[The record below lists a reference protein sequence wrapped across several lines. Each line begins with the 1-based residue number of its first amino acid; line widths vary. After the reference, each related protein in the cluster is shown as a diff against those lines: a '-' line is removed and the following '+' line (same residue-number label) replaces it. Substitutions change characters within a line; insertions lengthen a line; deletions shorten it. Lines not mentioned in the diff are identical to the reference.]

1 MAKNATNAPTST
13 TPTTVI
19 SHRKMYKA
27 SAHGAMVE
35 ACCGH
40 IAEEVSHLVRN
51 CQSTGLIPIVCLYSS
66 CPFSRSVLLFSG
78 DSGRGTRLTAVVPC
92 GAKRGRGQVSGRA

>member
-1 MAKNATNAPTST
+1 M
-13 TPTTVI
+13 TPNTVI
-19 SHRKMYKA
+19 SHRKMYNA
-27 SAHGAMVE
+27 SAHGAMVD

-78 DSGRGTRLTAVVPC
+78 DSGRGALGLGPRVPAGQSVVATKFQVTA
-92 GAKRGRGQVSGRA
+92 KHQKHETT